1 MKKFFVLA
9 LCALLAF
16 SCEKVETKFEIPQNQ
31 EKSVV
36 GNCTLVATMGEP
48 TKVYLGERDSLN
60 KTIPLYWSEND
71 SIKVVLD
78 DGSYAIMHMI
88 DDGIQGH
95 GAGCKTASFSAE
107 LPEGRTLGDA
117 AFYPPTIEVKKYS
130 GHYYFNSY
138 FSTQSDFSSQKKNQ
152 KMIGSI
158 SGGTITFHSI
168 TSYICLNVTGPGHIW
183 YIRISS
189 DSGITNIWPEF
200 DKDGNVY
207 PDGNCYRN
215 SVDVVVLNENDGLI
229 TLSNDPK
236 NPTQIYVPVYMGTGG
251 TYDNGFSVQVY
262 DPYGDLVL
270 TKTVNHKVEFEPGDV
285 INMPVFEIPFHF
297 EFATTY
303 TTYNGSVDGVGCNT
317 FDFVGSAYRMSGDD
331 AMFCKINLDREMTDK
346 EIIDSVMTRIDA
358 TVKGGKTISE
368 AVDYVAYE
376 FGNIWTYGYNLT
388 QNTTYPIAGFM
399 IDHNGKVISNV
410 ARKNVTT
417 KAYVAPGSATGTMSY
432 YFLTKSEPWKNVKN
446 FSAPASVKIVQ
457 DPSNSSKYTIE
468 DAYGISGKDLTFTV
482 DESGNVIVDDCD
494 TGLLLDDKPV
504 HVVEAAEYTKDLDP
518 QKVYSI
524 HSFYDINN
532 KTFIFLLAYSYG
544 GYYQWTSQD
553 CFSYPNDPS

>member
-9 LCALLAF
+9 LCALSAF

-48 TKVYLGERDSLN
+48 TKVNLGERDSLN
-60 KTIPLYWSEND
+60 NTIPLYWSEND
-71 SIKVVLD
+71 SIQVVLN
-78 DGSYAIMHMI
+78 DGKFAIMHMI

-95 GAGCKTASFSAE
+95 GAGCKTASFSVE
-107 LPEGRTLGDA
+107 LPEGKSLGDIA
-117 AFYPPTIEVKKYS
+117 IYPAKTVNPLNGTY
-130 GHYYFNSY
+130 YYFYQLLPTSTTY
-138 FSTQSDFSSQKKNQ
+138 FDQANNTI
-152 KMIGSI
+152 MTGSVNDGVI
-158 SGGTITFHSI
+158 SFKPI
-168 TSYICLNVTGPGHIW
+168 TSYICLNVYGPGHIW
-183 YIRISS
+183 YIKLKSS
-189 DSGITNIWPEF
+189 GAVSNKLPIF
-200 DKDGNVY
+200 DKDGNFTIDNGYNINEFIYYAWDSNKYLINLSKDPEHPTQFFIPVY
-207 PDGNCYRN
+207 RGTGADYDGFTVELY
-215 SVDVVVLNENDGLI
+215 DGYEKLI
-229 TLSNDPK
+229 TS
-236 NPTQIYVPVYMGTGG
+236 
-251 TYDNGFSVQVY
+251 
-262 DPYGDLVL
+262 
-270 TKTVNHKVEFEPGDV
+270 KTVSHKVDIEPGTV

-303 TTYNGSVDGVGCNT
+303 NNGVDGVGCNT
-317 FDFVGSAYRMSGDD
+317 FDFVGSAYRMPGDD

-376 FGNIWTYGYNLT
+376 FGYRWTYGYNLT
-388 QNTTYPIAGFM
+388 QSTSYPIAGFM

-432 YFLTKSEPWKNVKN
+432 YFLTQSETWKNVKN
-446 FSAPASVKIVQ
+446 FSAPASVNIVQ

-482 DESGNVIVDDCD
+482 DESGNVTVDDCD
-494 TGLLLDDKPV
+494 TGLFLDDKPV
-504 HVVEAAEYTKDLDP
+504 HVMEAAEYTKDLDP

-524 HSFYDINN
+524 HSYYDINN
-532 KTFIFLLAYSYG
+532 KKFIFLLAYSYG

-553 CFSYPNDPS
+553 CFFYPNDPS